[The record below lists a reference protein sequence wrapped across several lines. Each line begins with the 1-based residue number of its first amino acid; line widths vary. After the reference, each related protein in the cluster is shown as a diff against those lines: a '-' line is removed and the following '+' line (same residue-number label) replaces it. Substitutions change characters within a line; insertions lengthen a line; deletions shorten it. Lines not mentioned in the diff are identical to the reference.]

1 MLGLYNNRKGTRM
14 AIGWMTI
21 LSNVPWSDV
30 ISNAPAVAD
39 GARKLWKK
47 VASRASTATNT
58 PVTSSGATP
67 EEQIANLQARV
78 DELHAQMLA
87 ASEVVQSLA
96 EQNAQLIV
104 RVETNRR
111 RMLAL
116 LICNVGVVVFAIMTW
131 LR

>member
-1 MLGLYNNRKGTRM
+1 MLGTDDKRKGNRM

-21 LSNVPWSDV
+21 LSNVPWKDV
-30 ISNAPAVAD
+30 LNNAPVVAD

-47 VASRASTATNT
+47 VGGKASTAGGA
-58 PVTSSGATP
+58 PVAVSATA
-67 EEQIANLQARV
+67 EERIAVLQARV

-96 EQNAQLIV
+96 EQNAQLIA
-104 RVETNRR
+104 RVENNRR
-111 RMLAL
+111 RLIGLAIFTL
-116 LICNVGVVVFAIMTW
+116 GVAAIALAAW

>member
-1 MLGLYNNRKGTRM
+1 MLGLYDNRKGTRM

-58 PVTSSGATP
+58 PVSSSGATP
-67 EEQIANLQARV
+67 EEQIANLQVRV

-96 EQNAQLIV
+96 EQNAQLIA

-116 LICNVGVVVFAIMTW
+116 LICNVGVVVFAIITW